1 MVAKRFGEGFIMAI
15 FNGTSG
21 NNTLTGAAT
30 NDYLYG
36 YAGNDSLIGGNGND
50 VLDGGSGID
59 TMVGGFGNDSYYIDN
74 VSDVVIENAGEGTDT
89 VYLSASTYN
98 FTTIFIEKIYLVTSG
113 SNISVTANS
122 LANYIKANALANL
135 INALQGNDTIYAG
148 DGNDTINGGDDNDV
162 IFGENGNDSLDG
174 GTGNDRLYGAV
185 GSDTLIG
192 GDGNDT
198 LSGGIN
204 ADSMT
209 GGMGNDTYYVD
220 EVGDVVVE
228 ALNEGTDIV
237 YSEVSYTLT
246 TNVENLILASTTNIN
261 GTGNALNNN
270 LRGNSGN
277 NSLTGGDG
285 GDTLNGGEGN
295 DTLVGGTGNDRY
307 YVDSIGDVVTEN
319 PNEGTDVVYSS
330 VTYTLGNNLE
340 NLVLLGEEAINGTGN
355 NLNNRI
361 TGNNANNS
369 LVGSTGNDTL
379 IGGGGNDTLV
389 GGEGDDVYYVDAE
402 DDPITLAIEGD
413 VVTENANGGKD
424 TVYAAVSYIAP
435 SNIEQV
441 YLSGTSDINVTGNT
455 LNNTLRGNTA
465 NNILDGSTGDDIM
478 YGGAGDDTYY
488 VDVTGDKTFEL
499 ASEGNDTVVTALT
512 GYTLQANVESL
523 ISTRTS
529 AVTATGNASNNTMT
543 GTAFGDSLMGD
554 AGNDTLIG
562 GGGNDTLVGGEGDDT
577 YYVDSAS
584 DVITEAVDQGTDT
597 VYTTVTYTLAAEVEN
612 LILVAGSSINGTGNG
627 LANTI
632 TGNDWSNSISGGTGA
647 DTLIGLD
654 GDDIYVVDNAA
665 DIVTEADGQGLDTV
679 ESSVNWT
686 LGANFE
692 NLTLTLAA
700 NVNATGNELSN
711 TIQGNIGNN
720 LISALDDNDFVY
732 GNAGADTID
741 GGNGNDLV
749 YGDDLANT
757 ANGADSVSG
766 GAGDDSL
773 YGGQGNDII
782 NGGADNDLLDGGT
795 GNDTMNGGT
804 GNDTYYMNVATDVVN
819 ENLAEGNDTVIATT
833 TFNYTLTAN
842 FENLTM
848 LAGGTA
854 TGNASDNIISANNGV
869 ANTLTGGTGNDIYYV
884 DNLDTIAAD
893 AAGTDSVF
901 SSATHTLIASIENLT
916 LIGTAAIDGTGNA
929 TNNVITGNASANRLR
944 GGTSTVAGGNGT
956 DTLQGGLGD
965 DVFVFTNAASMQN
978 VTITEAVGAGNDY
991 VELSTAGLV
1000 ITTNYNSG
1008 TNVTTI
1014 TVGGSTP
1021 TGFSATGVE
1030 GVRLAG
1036 GGNAMTATGG
1046 SGADRI
1052 ISGGNN
1058 KVMNGGDGN
1067 DYLDSEF
1074 GGGTGSSNNNTV
1086 RDTLNGGNG
1095 SDTYVISTWDYY
1107 TTGFVGGTETGPTI
1121 QDIVN
1126 DTGTGSGDIDT
1137 VIIQWSD
1144 HQGDTSTFDDE
1155 VIDAVSV
1162 TIGAGSLV
1170 GVENL
1175 IFRGTSDQ
1183 KNATGNGVANMI
1195 IGGAGANNLSGLAG
1209 NDSLYGGFGNDT
1221 LNGGADNDLID
1232 GGDDADNMTGGNGND
1247 TYYVDNAGDVVNFD
1261 SGGTDIVYSA
1271 VTFSIAGLDIE
1282 TLTLT
1287 GGLAANATGSTGNDL
1302 LRGNDGN
1309 NIINGNGGVDTMEG
1323 GAGDDTYTVDSTTD
1337 VVTELLG
1344 AGTDTVNSSV
1354 SFDASTIAGRLN
1366 IENITL
1372 TGIGLTV
1379 ATGNDL
1385 DNTLTGRNTVANTL
1399 IGGLGD
1405 DIYIIDQF
1413 DVISG
1418 ETGGSDTVRL
1428 AATVNGFGT
1437 YTLAAALENLVLQG
1451 TQTGLNGTGNASDNG
1466 LWGSSNTA
1474 ANVLTGL
1481 GGNDYYVLGTGDT
1494 AVEAASA
1501 GYDTAYIDNIN
1512 YSASLNNIEQVIA
1525 YNFNANGRNINL
1537 ATTTTALYI
1546 VGSTF
1551 NDSITG
1557 GSANDTL
1564 LGGGG
1569 NDTLNGGGGN
1579 DSYYI
1584 DGGETITD
1592 TSGTDTVY
1600 SAITYTIAN
1609 TIENLTLTGSSN
1621 INATG
1626 NIADNILTGNEGI
1639 NVLTGGNGSDTY
1651 IVNNAADT
1659 VVETLAS
1666 FDDFTSGL
1674 PIANYTRIGGASPGA
1689 ETVDKAFDNSTA
1701 TKYLNSGGATTGVGV
1716 DFGSSVIVTSL
1727 GLTTAND
1734 AAHRDPK
1741 TYTLYG
1747 SNTSVNDTA
1756 TVLSTGTLPT
1766 IAARLTDY
1774 PAVNFVNATAYRYY
1788 RLIFNTIVGG
1798 GGDTNLQI
1806 SEIRLSGNTGT
1817 DTIQSSVDY
1826 TLSTNVENLTLTGN
1840 AINGTGNTANNV
1852 LTGNTGNNILDG
1864 STGTDTMLGGLGDD
1878 TYYVDV
1884 AGDVV
1889 TELASQGLDTV
1900 VSTVSYTLGANVEN
1914 LIGGAAAGLT
1924 LTGNASDNVL
1934 TSQGA
1939 ATTMVGGLGNDL
1951 FVIDGT
1957 DDIITEVANQGR
1969 DTIQS
1974 TVNYTISANVEDII
1988 LVEGSAATTA
1998 TGNALDN
2005 TLVGNN
2011 NTNTLIGGAGD
2022 DTYFVDATL
2031 DVVTEN
2037 LNEGI
2042 DTVNASATYT
2052 LLANVENLIVI
2063 GAGTINAT
2071 GNSLDNIITGGTGD
2085 NIITGNGGNDTLSGG
2100 QGTDTLN
2107 AGLTGNNVYNFIRD
2121 DAIDN
2126 IVDGGGN
2133 DILNFASLDISF
2145 TQLWFKHTGN
2155 DLQIDIIGTN
2165 DSVYVKDWYLS
2176 ANNRVETINSGDGY
2190 TLTSSNVQVLVQ
2202 AMSTLTQPSLG
2213 ETGLAPEN
2221 YDALELTFYA
2231 TWQAN

>member
-1 MVAKRFGEGFIMAI
+1 MAI

-30 NDYLYG
+30 DDYLYG

-50 VLDGGSGID
+50 VLDGGLDVD

-74 VSDVVIENAGEGTDT
+74 VSDVIVENASEGTDT

-98 FTTIFIEKIYLVTSG
+98 FTTIFIDKIYLVTSG
-113 SNISVTANS
+113 SNTNVTANS
-122 LANYIKANALANL
+122 LANYIKANGLANL

-148 DGNDTINGGDDNDV
+148 DGNDTVNGGDGNDV

-174 GTGNDRLYGAV
+174 GIGNDLLYGAV
-185 GSDTLIG
+185 GNDTLIG

-198 LSGGIN
+198 LSGGTGTD
-204 ADSMT
+204 AMT
-209 GGMGNDTYYVD
+209 GGTGNDIYYVND
-220 EVGDVVVE
+220 AGDVVVE
-228 ALNEGTDIV
+228 ALNEGTDLV
-237 YSEVSYTLT
+237 YSEISYILT
-246 TNVENLILASTTNIN
+246 ANVEDLVLASTTNIN

-270 LRGNSGN
+270 IRGNSGN

-285 GDTLNGGEGN
+285 SDNLNGAEGN
-295 DTLVGGTGNDRY
+295 DTMVGGTGNDRY
-307 YVDSIGDVVTEN
+307 YVDSLGDVVTEN
-319 PNEGTDVVYSS
+319 ANEGIDLVYSKI
-330 VTYTLGNNLE
+330 TYTLGNNLE
-340 NLVLLGEEAINGTGN
+340 SLVLLGEEAINGTGN
-355 NLNNRI
+355 SLNNYI
-361 TGNNANNS
+361 AGNNANNS
-369 LVGSTGNDTL
+369 LTGGAGDDTL
-379 IGGGGNDTLV
+379 LGGGGNDTMA
-389 GGEGDDVYYVDAE
+389 GGEGNDVYYVDAE
-402 DDPITLAIEGD
+402 DDLTTLAIEGD
-413 VVTENANGGKD
+413 VVTESANGGKD

-435 SNIEQV
+435 SNVEQV
-441 YLSGTSDINVTGNT
+441 YLSGTDDINATGNT

-465 NNILDGSTGDDIM
+465 NNILDGGTGDDIM
-478 YGGAGDDTYY
+478 YGSAGDDTYY
-488 VDVTGDKTFEL
+488 VDVTGDKTIEL

-512 GYTLQANVESL
+512 GYTLQANVENL

-529 AVTATGNASNNTMT
+529 AVTLTGNSSNNSMT
-543 GTAFGDSLMGD
+543 GTAFGDSLVGG

-562 GGGNDTLVGGEGDDT
+562 GTGNDTMVGGTNDDI
-577 YYVDSAS
+577 YYVDSSS
-584 DVITEAVDQGTDT
+584 DVVTEAAASGNDT
-597 VYTTVTYTLAAEVEN
+597 VYTTVTYTLSAEVEN
-612 LILVAGSSINGTGNG
+612 LILVAGSSINGTGNT

-632 TGNDWSNSISGGTGA
+632 TGNDWSNRLDGGTGA
-647 DTLIGLD
+647 DTMVGFD
-654 GDDIYVVDNAA
+654 GDDVYVADNTS
-665 DIVTEADGQGLDTV
+665 DVITEVDGQGLDTV

-686 LGANFE
+686 LGANLE
-692 NLTLTLAA
+692 NLTLTATAA
-700 NVNATGNELSN
+700 NGTGNALSN
-711 TIQGNIGNN
+711 TMTGNASNN
-720 LISALDDNDFVY
+720 NFSALDGEDFVY
-732 GNAGADTID
+732 GNGGADTID
-741 GGNGNDLV
+741 GGNGNDLI
-749 YGDDLANT
+749 YGDDTANT
-757 ANGADSVSG
+757 LNGADSLLG
-766 GAGDDSL
+766 GAGDDTL
-773 YGGQGNDII
+773 YGGQGNDTI
-782 NGGADNDLLDGGT
+782 NGGANNDVLDGGAGT
-795 GNDTMNGGT
+795 DSLTGGT
-804 GNDTYYMNVATDVVN
+804 GDDIYYMDVATDVVV
-819 ENLAEGNDTVIATT
+819 ENAAEGNDTVIAGTA
-833 TFNYTLTAN
+833 FNYTLTAN

-854 TGNASDNIISANNGV
+854 TGNGSDNIISANNGV
-869 ANTLTGGTGNDIYYV
+869 ANTLTGGNGNDTYYV
-884 DNLDTIAAD
+884 DSLDTIAAD
-893 AAGTDSVF
+893 TAGTDSVF

-916 LIGTAAIDGTGNA
+916 LIGTTAINGTGNA
-929 TNNVITGNASANRLR
+929 SNNVITGNASANRLT
-944 GGTSTVAGGNGT
+944 GGGGT

-1036 GGNAMTATGG
+1036 AGNAMTATGG

-1107 TTGFVGGTETGPTI
+1107 TTGFFGGTETGPTI

-1137 VIIQWSD
+1137 VIIEWSD
-1144 HQGDTSTFDDE
+1144 HQGDTSTFSDE
-1155 VIDAVSV
+1155 VIDSVSV

-1183 KNATGNGVANMI
+1183 KNATGNAVANMI
-1195 IGGAGANNLSGLAG
+1195 VGGAGANNLSGLAG

-1221 LNGGADNDLID
+1221 LSGGDNDDLLD
-1232 GGDDADNMTGGNGND
+1232 GGDDSDNMTGGNGND
-1247 TYYVDNAGDVVNFD
+1247 TYYVDNTGDVVNAD
-1261 SGGTDIVYSA
+1261 TAGTDIVYSA
-1271 VTFSIAGLDIE
+1271 VSFSIAGLNIE

-1309 NIINGNGGVDTMEG
+1309 NTLNGNGGVDTMEG
-1323 GAGDDTYTVDSTTD
+1323 GAGDDIYIVDSATD

-1344 AGTDTVNSSV
+1344 SGTDTVSSSV

-1366 IENITL
+1366 VENITL
-1372 TGIGLTV
+1372 TTNGTV

-1385 DNTLTGRNTVANTL
+1385 NNTLNGRTTAANTL

-1405 DIYIIDQF
+1405 DIYVIDQF

-1418 ETGGSDTVRL
+1418 ETDGSEVVYLDST
-1428 AATVNGFGT
+1428 ANTFT
-1437 YTLAAALENLVLQG
+1437 YTLAAALETLVIQG
-1451 TQTGLNGTGNASDNG
+1451 ADTGINGTGNASDNG
-1466 LWGSSNTA
+1466 LWGRDNTA

-1481 GGNDYYVLGTGDT
+1481 GGNDYYVLGAGDT
-1494 AVEAASA
+1494 AVEAAASGA
-1501 GYDTAYIDNIN
+1501 DTAYISNTN
-1512 YSASLNNIEQVIA
+1512 YTATLNNIEQVIA
-1525 YNFNANGRNINL
+1525 YEFTAGRTITL
-1537 ATTTTALYI
+1537 TGTTTALSI
-1546 VGSTF
+1546 TGSTF

-1557 GSANDTL
+1557 GNANDTL
-1564 LGGGG
+1564 IGGGG
-1569 NDTLNGGGGN
+1569 NDTLNGGTGD
-1579 DSYYI
+1579 DSYYV

-1592 TSGTDTVY
+1592 SAGTADIVY
-1600 SAITYTIAN
+1600 SAITYTIAA
-1609 TIENLTLTGSSN
+1609 TIENLTLTGTAN
-1621 INATG
+1621 VNGTG
-1626 NIADNILTGNEGI
+1626 NASANILTGNSGT
-1639 NVLTGGNGSDTY
+1639 NTLTGLGGDDTY
-1651 IVNNAADT
+1651 YISTGDVVVEAAAAGTDT
-1659 VVETLAS
+1659 VYS
-1666 FDDFTSGL
+1666 D
-1674 PIANYTRIGGASPGA
+1674 I
-1689 ETVDKAFDNSTA
+1689 
-1701 TKYLNSGGATTGVGV
+1701 
-1716 DFGSSVIVTSL
+1716 
-1727 GLTTAND
+1727 
-1734 AAHRDPK
+1734 
-1741 TYTLYG
+1741 TYTL
-1747 SNTSVNDTA
+1747 VA
-1756 TVLSTGTLPT
+1756 
-1766 IAARLTDY
+1766 
-1774 PAVNFVNATAYRYY
+1774 
-1788 RLIFNTIVGG
+1788 
-1798 GGDTNLQI
+1798 
-1806 SEIRLSGNTGT
+1806 
-1817 DTIQSSVDY
+1817 
-1826 TLSTNVENLTLTGN
+1826 NVENLTLTGS
-1840 AINGTGNTANNV
+1840 AALNGTGNTLNNV

-1864 STGTDTMLGGLGDD
+1864 STGTDTMIGGLGDD
-1878 TYYVDV
+1878 TYFIDV
-1884 AGDVV
+1884 GTDVV

-1914 LIGGAAAGLT
+1914 LTGTAVASLT
-1924 LTGNASDNVL
+1924 LTGNTLDNVL

-1939 ATTMVGGLGNDL
+1939 ATTMIGGTGNDL
-1951 FVIDGT
+1951 YVIDST
-1957 DDIITEVANQGR
+1957 DDVVTEVANQGR
-1969 DTIQS
+1969 DTIQT
-1974 TVNYTISANVEDII
+1974 TVNYTISANVDDIV

-1998 TGNALDN
+1998 TGNALSN
-2005 TLVGNN
+2005 TLTGNS
-2011 NTNTLIGGAGD
+2011 NTNTLTGGAGD
-2022 DTYFVDATL
+2022 DTYFVDATS
-2031 DVVTEN
+2031 DVVTE
-2037 LNEGI
+2037 LASEGT
-2042 DTVNASATYT
+2042 DTVHASATYT
-2052 LLANVENLIVI
+2052 LSVNVENLYLI

-2071 GNSLDNIITGGTGD
+2071 GNSLDNIIVGGTGD
-2085 NIITGNGGNDTLSGG
+2085 NIITGNAGNDTLSGG

-2107 AGLTGNNVYNFIRD
+2107 AGATGNTVYNFIRD
-2121 DAIDN
+2121 DAVDN
-2126 IVDGGGN
+2126 IVDGGG
-2133 DILNFASLDISF
+2133 DDVLNFASLDISF
-2145 TQLWFKHTGN
+2145 TQLWFKQTGN